1 MATTT
6 PTARALVERV
16 GDEAGEDSQPVQ
28 MRRIAALMTECE
40 DACTSEAIAEA
51 RRVHLEKLTK
61 VKDAV
66 IKVVPRTDATT
77 RPLTGRWVDTCT
89 TTEHGRPGGRRVGTS
104 KL

>member
-1 MATTT
+1 
-6 PTARALVERV
+6 
-16 GDEAGEDSQPVQ
+16 
-28 MRRIAALMTECE
+28 MTECE

-77 RPLTGRWVDTCT
+77 RPLTGCWVDTMHDDGAR
-89 TTEHGRPGGRRVGTS
+89 EGQVDDAWGTS